1 MQHGGIRGR
10 GRKRITWKTGFG
22 DELQAHMARLRFS
35 LDRGEQSSCVCGRD
49 LSWRYLRPQC
59 REPRLLGRLS
69 SNWMDVLSFKA
80 DGWKGAR
87 VLDQL

>member
-1 MQHGGIRGR
+1 MEELGAEGARGSL
-10 GRKRITWKTGFG
+10 GRLGLVMNSR
-22 DELQAHMARLRFS
+22 HMARLRFS

-69 SNWMDVLSFKA
+69 SNWVDVLSFKA

-87 VLDQL
+87 VLDQP